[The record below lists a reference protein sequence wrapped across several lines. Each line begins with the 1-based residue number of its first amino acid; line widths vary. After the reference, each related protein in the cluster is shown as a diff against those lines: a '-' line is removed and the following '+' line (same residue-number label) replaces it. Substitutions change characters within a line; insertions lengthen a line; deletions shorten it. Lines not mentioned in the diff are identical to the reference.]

1 MNSNSFSI
9 TFSFP
14 LGPDG
19 PQIMLKK
26 TGWFGKGIVFS
37 RPVFDEIRNHP
48 LFNDPKSIN
57 LKAPGVYI
65 LWEPEEESPLPL
77 VYIGESENPAKRIYD
92 HNRDK
97 DKEFWTRAVVFSGS
111 GRLNKAHIQ
120 YLEARLVYLAEE
132 SKRCNRGA
140 SNTPQKPELGI
151 ADEMEAENFLRNMRL
166 CLPIVG
172 ANFFEKPSVPSKTPQ
187 TPQSISTEDQTSTS
201 TTQRELFLT
210 GSGGV
215 DAKGYYSGSEF
226 VVLEGSKASKTEK
239 ESLLPIWKKIR
250 REVLLQKGVWK
261 DDGET
266 FVYTQDYAFNS
277 PSRASSVCLG
287 RSSNGLTV
295 WKDEN
300 GLSLKDLLKSS

>member
-1 MNSNSFSI
+1 M
-9 TFSFP
+9 
-14 LGPDG
+14 
-19 PQIMLKK
+19 
-26 TGWFGKGIVFS
+26 
-37 RPVFDEIRNHP
+37 
-48 LFNDPKSIN
+48 
-57 LKAPGVYI
+57 
-65 LWEPEEESPLPL
+65 
-77 VYIGESENPAKRIYD
+77 
-92 HNRDK
+92 
-97 DKEFWTRAVVFSGS
+97 FSGS
-111 GRLNKAHIQ
+111 SLNKAHIQ
-120 YLEARLVYLAEE
+120 YLEARLVDLAEE
-132 SKRCNRGA
+132 ANRCDRGA
-140 SNTPQKPELGI
+140 SNTPQKPKLSLEDKI
-151 ADEMEAENFLRNMRL
+151 KADGFLRNMLL

-172 ANFFEKPSVPSKTPQ
+172 VNFFEKPRVPSKTPQ
-187 TPQSISTEDQTSTS
+187 TSPKSISTEDQASPP

-210 GSGGV
+210 VSNEV
-215 DAKGYYSGSEF
+215 YAKGYYSGSEF

>member
-1 MNSNSFSI
+1 MITPDSFNI
-9 TFSFP
+9 IFSFP

-19 PQIMLKK
+19 PQIIKK
-26 TGWFGKGIVFS
+26 SQWSGKGVVFS
-37 RPVFDEIRNHP
+37 RALFDQIRRSP
-48 LFNDPKSIN
+48 LSNDIN
-57 LKAPGVYI
+57 IKAPGVYI
-65 LWEPEEESPLPL
+65 LWERGEEYPRA
-77 VYIGESENPAKRIYD
+77 YIGESEDPSKRICD
-92 HNRDK
+92 HDRDEN
-97 DKEFWTRAVVFSGS
+97 KEFWTWAIVFSGD
-111 GRLNKAHIQ
+111 LNKAHIR
-120 YLEARLVYLAEE
+120 YLEARLVILAEE
-132 SKRCNRGA
+132 VKRCNRGA
-140 SNTPQKPELGI
+140 SNTPQKHHLGM
-151 ADEMEAENFLRNMRL
+151 ADKIKAEGFLRNMLL
-166 CLPIVG
+166 CLSIVG
-172 ANFFEKPSVPSKTPQ
+172 VDFFEKPRVPSKTPQ
-187 TPQSISTEDQTSTS
+187 TFQSVSTEDQTSTPI
-201 TTQRELFLT
+201 TQRELFLT

-239 ESLLPIWKKIR
+239 QSLLPIWKIR

-266 FVYTQDYAFNS
+266 FVFTQDYAFNS